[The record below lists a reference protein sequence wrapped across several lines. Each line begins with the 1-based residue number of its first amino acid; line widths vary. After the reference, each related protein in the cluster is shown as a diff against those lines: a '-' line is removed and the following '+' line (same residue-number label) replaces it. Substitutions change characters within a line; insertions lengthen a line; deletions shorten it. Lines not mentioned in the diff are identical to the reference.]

1 MKRFGEV
8 IKVKP
13 EKFEEYKKLH
23 NEIWPSIVQKQ
34 KEANMQNF
42 TIFYRDGYLFK
53 YFEYVGDNYEED
65 MKKLAADEENNRW
78 LTFTDPCQEP
88 VETAGEQEWW
98 APMENIF
105 HIL

>member
-8 IKVKP
+8 IKIKP
-13 EKFEEYKKLH
+13 EKLEEYKKLH
-23 NEIWPSIVQKQ
+23 NEIWPSIVKKQ

-65 MKKLAADEENNRW
+65 MRKLAMDEENTRW
-78 LTFTDPCQEP
+78 LAFTDPCQEP
-88 VETAGEQEWW
+88 VETAEEQEWW
-98 APMENIF
+98 AQMENIF

>member
-34 KEANMQNF
+34 KKQICRILQF
-42 TIFYRDGYLFK
+42 LPRWLSFK

-65 MKKLAADEENNRW
+65 MKKLAADEENKRW

>member
-53 YFEYVGDNYEED
+53 YFEYAGDHYEED
-65 MKKLAADEENNRW
+65 MKKLAADEENTRW

>member
-13 EKFEEYKKLH
+13 EKLEEYKKLH
-23 NEIWPSIVQKQ
+23 NEIWPTIVELQEK
-34 KEANMQNF
+34 ANIRNF

-53 YFEYVGDNYEED
+53 YFEYIGDNYQED
-65 MKKLAADEENNRW
+65 MKALAENEENKRW
-78 LTFTDPCQEP
+78 LTFTDPCQTP
-88 VETAGEQEWW
+88 LDTVEKQEWW
-98 APMENIF
+98 APMEDIF

>member
-1 MKRFGEV
+1 MV
-8 IKVKP
+8 I
-13 EKFEEYKKLH
+13 F
-23 NEIWPSIVQKQ
+23 
-34 KEANMQNF
+34 
-42 TIFYRDGYLFK
+42 
-53 YFEYVGDNYEED
+53 VGDNYEED
-65 MKKLAADEENNRW
+65 MKKLAADEENKRW

>member
-23 NEIWPSIVQKQ
+23 KEIWPSIVQKQ

-65 MKKLAADEENNRW
+65 MKKLAADEENKRW

>member
-8 IKVKP
+8 IKIKP
-13 EKFEEYKKLH
+13 EKLEEYKKLH
-23 NEIWPSIVQKQ
+23 NEIWPNIVKKQ

-65 MKKLAADEENNRW
+65 MRKLAMDEENKRW
-78 LTFTDPCQEP
+78 LAFTDPCQEP
-88 VETAGEQEWW
+88 VETAEEQEWW